1 MKQAICPPEGA
12 VLRAARTDQWEGSLK
27 THVANCPVCRE
38 IVQTSRW
45 MQALA
50 QRSEKDMLLPDAGL
64 LWWKAHLSQIHAH
77 AEQAQKPLVVV
88 EVISEAAIALA
99 AIALAL
105 AGWLTWSWSE
115 VPGVMTGLLTG
126 LLSQLLSPLWK
137 TDWLA
142 GWTVM
147 GSLPAI
153 SPFGVLSLIVAVLS
167 LAVLLVAYPLLSED

>member
-12 VLRAARTDQWEGSLK
+12 VLRAARTDQWEESLK
-27 THVANCPVCRE
+27 THVAECPACRE

-50 QRSEKDMLLPDAGL
+50 QRSETDSLLPDAGL
-64 LWWKAHLSQIHAH
+64 LWWRAHLSQIHAR
-77 AEQAQKPLVVV
+77 AEKAQKPLAVV
-88 EVISEAAIALA
+88 EVVSEAAIALA

-115 VPGVMTGLLTG
+115 VPGVMTRLLAS
-126 LLSQLLSPLWK
+126 LLSQLWE

-142 GWTVM
+142 GWIVM
-147 GSLPAI
+147 GSLPTI
-153 SPFGVLSLIVAVLS
+153 SPFVVLSLIVAVLS